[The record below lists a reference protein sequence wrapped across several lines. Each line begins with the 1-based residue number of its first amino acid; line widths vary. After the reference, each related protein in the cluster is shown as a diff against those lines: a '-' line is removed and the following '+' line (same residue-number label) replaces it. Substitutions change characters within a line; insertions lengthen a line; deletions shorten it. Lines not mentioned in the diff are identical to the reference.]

1 MSSRREKKHGDD
13 TIMVFPR
20 FKKWHVWENIFP
32 EANNHR
38 NSLGALQELVVNIDR
53 KKICR

>member
-13 TIMVFPR
+13 AIMVFPR

-38 NSLGALQELVVNIDR
+38 NSLGALQGLVVNIPR
-53 KKICR
+53 